1 MIADRKAMAI
11 SNAAVVAEHVS
22 ENDGT
27 DKGIAGQIS
36 SPYFEI
42 RTFIRQDDQGLVFSI
57 RSPTCQSNGKF
68 QTFNNETSITL
79 MIYISLDKS

>member
-1 MIADRKAMAI
+1 MAI
-11 SNAAVVAEHVS
+11 SNAAVS

-42 RTFIRQDDQGLVFSI
+42 RTFIRRDDQGLVFSI